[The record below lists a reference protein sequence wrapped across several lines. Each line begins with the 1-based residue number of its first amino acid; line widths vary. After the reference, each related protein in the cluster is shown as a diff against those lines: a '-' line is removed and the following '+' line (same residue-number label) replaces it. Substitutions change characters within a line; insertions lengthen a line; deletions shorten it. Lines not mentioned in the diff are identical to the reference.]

1 MEHLTP
7 RRRPYSHHRIERER
21 HPGLTDTG
29 GPRCHGF
36 PPKERTSGAETSTGT
51 EKRAPSSGPAW
62 SSPVVAEVTNGRG
75 FGPSTTHAPVG
86 TVAVHPSGSPDRDP
100 QVCLRVD
107 LHAVGVSLVDPGED
121 GPCHGFTGGRHLVGI
136 DPALGA
142 VGEVHACTV
151 RGERGAVGDGVF
163 VQDP

>member
-1 MEHLTP
+1 SEGEYLRCGNVHG
-7 RRRPYSHHRIERER
+7 YREEGTVIG
-21 HPGLTDTG
+21 PG
-29 GPRCHGF
+29 
-36 PPKERTSGAETSTGT
+36 
-51 EKRAPSSGPAW
+51 
-62 SSPVVAEVTNGRG
+62 VVEPGRG
-75 FGPSTTHAPVG
+75 GGDEQPWVRAVDHTHARGLGRGQGNHALQGPVG
-86 TVAVHPSGSPDRDP
+86 TVAVHPSGAPDRDP
-100 QVCLRVD
+100 QVCLRVY

-163 VQDP
+163 VQDPCDLAIGVGAVDRPRAGGSVV